1 MLGKATGHL
10 VRQIDPDGSLIGV
23 SRLADSDRLQPLGV
37 VLKRPGRWPWSRAKY
52 RPTDF
57 TLTHITTG
65 RKSPKIELITTDFM
79 NYKGTY
85 TEKMGGALH
94 AEMGGARMQAEG
106 RGSSQLQSSFGKLR
120 KEVVNVRM
128 LLDSSEDRLVD
139 LHHPLVQQTGSQLGS
154 VLAVLK
160 QRIITSSPCSIM
172 FSGLQRGTCSAVLR
186 ALGSRSIQVSVSES
200 TSVQLDSDVSMEIPP
215 NTVLAYSVIDLL
227 IKENGNYEF
236 CLQPE
241 VQGGFA
247 SGRTSRRS
255 WVDEVDHGDG
265 ARVEP
270 DQEKHGAGIP
280 LVNIQQQLMQVK
292 IDLQHLC
299 CLVDSTRSDLLHL
312 LTSLLPDHVSLWLLE
327 EKLDDLCS
335 GDPTCLQ
342 SASTS
347 SSQNGSTNEGSSSPN
362 APSIRAMHLLV
373 SALEELPPNCLDQL
387 VSCCSDGLLSS
398 INQLV
403 AALLGSQILH
413 VDELP
418 PHLQSAEFL
427 LRAEQLLDSAGVALK
442 REMGGVWAESQD
454 TRDLRPLLLCVAV
467 HGLNCLSSTGTFP
480 VPL

>member
-52 RPTDF
+52 TQTHNSILPLCCMKVFVFVWVTDEY
-57 TLTHITTG
+57 LCV
-65 RKSPKIELITTDFM
+65 SDCAELITTDFM

-172 FSGLQRGTCSAVLR
+172 FSDTPQNSAVL
-186 ALGSRSIQVSVSES
+186 LFCNVCGFVLTTWCVLFCVCSQVSVSES

-247 SGRTSRRS
+247 SGRTSRPAGLGGRGAEARDGRRVGGVS
-255 WVDEVDHGDG
+255 GHPGPAPSAAVCCCPWVELPEQHGDIPCAIVTTQG
-265 ARVEP
+265 SRTTQQMMMMDDGDDANVPEVQQMLAELFHVENF
-270 DQEKHGAGIP
+270 A
-280 LVNIQQQLMQVK
+280 
-292 IDLQHLC
+292 
-299 CLVDSTRSDLLHL
+299 
-312 LTSLLPDHVSLWLLE
+312 
-327 EKLDDLCS
+327 
-335 GDPTCLQ
+335 
-342 SASTS
+342 
-347 SSQNGSTNEGSSSPN
+347 
-362 APSIRAMHLLV
+362 
-373 SALEELPPNCLDQL
+373 
-387 VSCCSDGLLSS
+387 
-398 INQLV
+398 
-403 AALLGSQILH
+403 
-413 VDELP
+413 
-418 PHLQSAEFL
+418 F
-427 LRAEQLLDSAGVALK
+427 
-442 REMGGVWAESQD
+442 
-454 TRDLRPLLLCVAV
+454 
-467 HGLNCLSSTGTFP
+467 
-480 VPL
+480 

>member
-23 SRLADSDRLQPLGV
+23 SRLADSDRLQPAGCV
-37 VLKRPGRWPWSRAKY
+37 TKDRY
-52 RPTDF
+52 TQ
-57 TLTHITTG
+57 THNSILPLCCM
-65 RKSPKIELITTDFM
+65 KVFVF
-79 NYKGTY
+79 
-85 TEKMGGALH
+85 KMGGALH

-128 LLDSSEDRLVD
+128 LLDSSEDRRQVLSWV
-139 LHHPLVQQTGSQLGS
+139 LF
-154 VLAVLK
+154 LAVLK

-186 ALGSRSIQVSVSES
+186 ALGSRSIQVQNVSVSES

-255 WVDEVDHGDG
+255 W
-265 ARVEP
+265 
-270 DQEKHGAGIP
+270 
-280 LVNIQQQLMQVK
+280 
-292 IDLQHLC
+292 
-299 CLVDSTRSDLLHL
+299 
-312 LTSLLPDHVSLWLLE
+312 
-327 EKLDDLCS
+327 
-335 GDPTCLQ
+335 
-342 SASTS
+342 
-347 SSQNGSTNEGSSSPN
+347 
-362 APSIRAMHLLV
+362 
-373 SALEELPPNCLDQL
+373 
-387 VSCCSDGLLSS
+387 
-398 INQLV
+398 
-403 AALLGSQILH
+403 
-413 VDELP
+413 LP

-454 TRDLRPLLLCVAV
+454 TPGPAPSAAV
-467 HGLNCLSSTGTFP
+467 CCCPWVELPEQHGDIPCAIVTTQGSRTTQQMMMMDDGDDAN
-480 VPL
+480 VPEVQQMLAELFHVENFAF